1 MKRLLKI
8 VSFGCIGVLVTVLIA
23 ATLIDNVYGPSFAV
37 GQIYHS
43 SWFIALWALLAVT
56 AMGYIMY
63 TARRPSLVLLHTSLV
78 VLLLGAFIS
87 FLTSKHGTIELA
99 QDGAPAS
106 MYETVDGSLEKLPF
120 RLQLTSIDT
129 VASMNRRQSAAYI
142 AHMVADDK
150 EQVTEYTLSLNS
162 PARIKDYQFCI
173 KVMDDGALSL
183 LVTYD
188 ICGRPISYVGYLMV
202 FISFLLLFFD
212 RKSGFNALLYKVK
225 GANGNVKAAG
235 KRGQRKSLLL
245 LCRAEAG
252 SSTRSAIN
260 AAGKRGQRKS
270 LLLLCRAEAGSSARS
285 AVKAESGK
293 LVSTSF
299 YLLVLSV
306 FLCILWYYRGVF
318 PAASGAEALLLLA
331 VALTLLVFAL
341 RRMGQSVLLRRVL
354 LVVAGIVALIAI
366 VGFEW
371 DSEVQPILR
380 TPLLG
385 VHVTTI
391 IIAYALLA
399 GAAVNALIALFT
411 KDEKRRT
418 QQVLLGRLLLYP
430 ATMLLASGIFIGAVW
445 ANLSWGRYWGW
456 DPKEVWALVTL
467 LVCSIGFHSHS
478 LRFISKPKAFHIFC
492 IVAFLAVLFTYF
504 GVNYLLGGLHS
515 YA

>member
-8 VSFGCIGVLVTVLIA
+8 VSFGCIGVLVTILIA
-23 ATLIDNVYGPSFAV
+23 ATLIENVYGLSFAV

-63 TARRPSLVLLHTSLV
+63 TAKRPSLVLLHASLLV
-78 VLLLGAFIS
+78 VLLGAFVS
-87 FLTSKHGTIELA
+87 FLTSKRGDIAIAEN
-99 QDGAPAS
+99 GAPAS
-106 MYETVDGSLEKLPF
+106 MFEMSDGTLQKLPF
-120 RLQLTSIDT
+120 RMQLADVDT
-129 VASMNRRQSAAYI
+129 VYSDNGVVIGYSASII
-142 AHMVADDK
+142 ADNVLHTV
-150 EQVTEYTLSLNS
+150 SLNV
-162 PARIKDYQFCI
+162 PAKIKGYQFCI
-173 KVMDDGALSL
+173 KSVDNGNLSL
-183 LVTYD
+183 LVSHD
-188 ICGRPISYVGYLMV
+188 PIGRPISYLGYAMV

-212 RKSGFNALLYKVK
+212 RKSGFNALLQQVK
-225 GANGNVKAAG
+225 GESGNVKAAG
-235 KRGQRKSLLL
+235 KREQRKSLLL

-252 SSTRSAIN
+252 SST
-260 AAGKRGQRKS
+260 
-270 LLLLCRAEAGSSARS
+270 RS

-306 FLCILWYYRGVF
+306 FLCILWYCRGVF

-341 RRMGQSVLLRRVL
+341 RRMGQSVLLRKVL

-399 GAAVNALIALFT
+399 GAAVNALIALCT

-418 QQVLLGRLLLYP
+418 QQALLGRLLLYP

-504 GVNYLLGGLHS
+504 GVSYLLGGLHS

>member
-23 ATLIDNVYGPSFAV
+23 TTLIENVYGPSFAV

-43 SWFIALWALLAVT
+43 PWFIALWALLAVT

-63 TARRPSLVLLHTSLV
+63 TAKRPSLVLLHASLV
-78 VLLLGAFIS
+78 VVLLGAFVS
-87 FLTSKHGTIELA
+87 FLTSKRGDIAIAEN
-99 QDGAPAS
+99 GAPAS
-106 MYETVDGSLEKLPF
+106 MFEMSDGTLQKLPF
-120 RLQLTSIDT
+120 RMQLADVDT
-129 VASMNRRQSAAYI
+129 VYSNNGAVTGYSASII
-142 AHMVADDK
+142 ADSILHTV
-150 EQVTEYTLSLNS
+150 SLNV
-162 PARIKDYQFCI
+162 PAKIKGYQFCI
-173 KVMDDGALSL
+173 KSVDNGNLSL
-183 LVTYD
+183 LVSHD
-188 ICGRPISYVGYLMV
+188 PIGRPISYLGYAMV

-212 RKSGFNALLYKVK
+212 RKSGFNALLQQVK
-225 GANGNVKAAG
+225 GESGN
-235 KRGQRKSLLL
+235 
-245 LCRAEAG
+245 
-252 SSTRSAIN
+252 
-260 AAGKRGQRKS
+260 
-270 LLLLCRAEAGSSARS
+270 
-285 AVKAESGK
+285 VKAESGK

-399 GAAVNALIALFT
+399 GAAVNALIALCT

-418 QQVLLGRLLLYP
+418 QQALLGRLLLYP

-504 GVNYLLGGLHS
+504 GVSYLLGGLHS

>member
-23 ATLIDNVYGPSFAV
+23 TTLIENVYGPSFAV

-43 SWFIALWALLAVT
+43 PWFIALWALLAVT

-63 TARRPSLVLLHTSLV
+63 TAKRPSLVLLHASLV
-78 VLLLGAFIS
+78 VVLLGAFVS
-87 FLTSKHGTIELA
+87 FLTSKRGDIAIAEN
-99 QDGAPAS
+99 GAPAS
-106 MYETVDGSLEKLPF
+106 MFEMSDGTLQKLPF
-120 RLQLTSIDT
+120 RMQLADVDT
-129 VASMNRRQSAAYI
+129 VYSNNGAVTAYSASII
-142 AHMVADDK
+142 ADSILHTV
-150 EQVTEYTLSLNS
+150 SLNV
-162 PARIKDYQFCI
+162 PAKIKGYQFCI
-173 KVMDDGALSL
+173 KSVDNGNLSL
-183 LVTYD
+183 LVSHD
-188 ICGRPISYVGYLMV
+188 PIGRPISYLGYAMV

-212 RKSGFNALLYKVK
+212 RKSGFNALLQQVK
-225 GANGNVKAAG
+225 GESGN
-235 KRGQRKSLLL
+235 
-245 LCRAEAG
+245 
-252 SSTRSAIN
+252 
-260 AAGKRGQRKS
+260 
-270 LLLLCRAEAGSSARS
+270 
-285 AVKAESGK
+285 VKAESGK

-399 GAAVNALIALFT
+399 GAAVNALIALCT

-418 QQVLLGRLLLYP
+418 QQALLGRLLLYP

-504 GVNYLLGGLHS
+504 GVSYLLGGLHS

>member
-23 ATLIDNVYGPSFAV
+23 TTLIENVYGPSFAV

-43 SWFIALWALLAVT
+43 PWFIALWALLAVT

-63 TARRPSLVLLHTSLV
+63 TAKRPSLVLLHASLLV
-78 VLLLGAFIS
+78 VLLGAFVS
-87 FLTSKHGTIELA
+87 FLTSKRGDIAIAE
-99 QDGAPAS
+99 DGAPAS
-106 MYETVDGSLEKLPF
+106 MFEMSDGTLQKLPY
-120 RLQLTSIDT
+120 RMQLADVDT
-129 VASMNRRQSAAYI
+129 VYSDNGAVTGYSASII
-142 AHMVADDK
+142 ADTVLHTV
-150 EQVTEYTLSLNS
+150 SLNV
-162 PARIKDYQFCI
+162 PAKIKGYQFCI
-173 KVMDDGALSL
+173 KSVDNGNLSL
-183 LVTYD
+183 LVSHD
-188 ICGRPISYVGYLMV
+188 PIGRPISYLGYAMV

-212 RKSGFNALLYKVK
+212 RKSGFNALLQQVK
-225 GANGNVKAAG
+225 GANGNVKA
-235 KRGQRKSLLL
+235 
-245 LCRAEAG
+245 
-252 SSTRSAIN
+252 
-260 AAGKRGQRKS
+260 
-270 LLLLCRAEAGSSARS
+270 

-306 FLCILWYYRGVF
+306 FLCILWYCRGVF

-341 RRMGQSVLLRRVL
+341 RRMGQFVLLRRVL

-399 GAAVNALIALFT
+399 GAAVNALIALCT

-418 QQVLLGRLLLYP
+418 QQALLGRLLLYP

-504 GVNYLLGGLHS
+504 GVSYLLGGLHS

>member
-23 ATLIDNVYGPSFAV
+23 TTLIENVYGPSFAV

-43 SWFIALWALLAVT
+43 PWFIALWALLAVT

-63 TARRPSLVLLHTSLV
+63 TAKRPSLVLLHASLV
-78 VLLLGAFIS
+78 VVLLGAFVS
-87 FLTSKHGTIELA
+87 FLTSKRGDIAIAEN
-99 QDGAPAS
+99 GAPAS
-106 MYETVDGSLEKLPF
+106 MFEMSDGTLQKLPF
-120 RLQLTSIDT
+120 RMQLADVDT
-129 VASMNRRQSAAYI
+129 VYSNNGAVTAYSASII
-142 AHMVADDK
+142 ADSILHTV
-150 EQVTEYTLSLNS
+150 SLNV
-162 PARIKDYQFCI
+162 PAKIKGYQFCI
-173 KVMDDGALSL
+173 KSVDNGNLSL
-183 LVTYD
+183 LVSHD
-188 ICGRPISYVGYLMV
+188 PIGRPISYLGYAMV

-212 RKSGFNALLYKVK
+212 RKSGFNALLQQVK

-235 KRGQRKSLLL
+235 KRERRKSLLL

-306 FLCILWYYRGVF
+306 FLCILWYCRGVF

-341 RRMGQSVLLRRVL
+341 RRMGQSVLLRRAL

-418 QQVLLGRLLLYP
+418 QQALLGRLLLYP

-504 GVNYLLGGLHS
+504 GVSYLLGGLHS

>member
-225 GANGNVKAAG
+225 GANGNVK
-235 KRGQRKSLLL
+235 
-245 LCRAEAG
+245 
-252 SSTRSAIN
+252 

>member
-63 TARRPSLVLLHTSLV
+63 TARRPSLVLLHASLV
-78 VLLLGAFIS
+78 VVLLGALVS
-87 FLTSKHGTIELA
+87 FLTSKRGDIAIAEN
-99 QDGAPAS
+99 GAPAS
-106 MYETVDGSLEKLPF
+106 MFEMSDGTLQKLPF
-120 RLQLTSIDT
+120 RMQLADVDT
-129 VASMNRRQSAAYI
+129 VYSDNGVVIGYSASII
-142 AHMVADDK
+142 ADSILH
-150 EQVTEYTLSLNS
+150 TISLNV
-162 PARIKDYQFCI
+162 PAKINGYQFCI
-173 KVMDDGALSL
+173 KSVDNGNLSL
-183 LVTYD
+183 LVSHD
-188 ICGRPISYVGYLMV
+188 PIGRPISYLGYAMV
-202 FISFLLLFFD
+202 FLSFLMLFFD
-212 RKSGFNALLYKVK
+212 RKSGFNALLQQVK
-225 GANGNVKAAG
+225 GENGNVKAAG
-235 KRGQRKSLLL
+235 KREQRKSLLL
-245 LCRAEAG
+245 LCRAGAG
-252 SSTRSAIN
+252 SSTRSVVKAEN
-260 AAGKRGQRKS
+260 GK
-270 LLLLCRAEAGSSARS
+270 
-285 AVKAESGK
+285 VKAESGK

-399 GAAVNALIALFT
+399 GAAVNALIALCT

-418 QQVLLGRLLLYP
+418 QQALLGRLLLYP

-504 GVNYLLGGLHS
+504 GVSYLLGGLHS

>member
-23 ATLIDNVYGPSFAV
+23 ATLIENVYGPSFAV

-63 TARRPSLVLLHTSLV
+63 TARRPSLVLLHASLLV
-78 VLLLGAFIS
+78 VLLGAFVS
-87 FLTSKHGTIELA
+87 FLTSKHGDIAIAE
-99 QDGAPAS
+99 DGAPAS
-106 MYETVDGSLEKLPF
+106 MFEMSDGALQKLPF
-120 RLQLTSIDT
+120 RMQLADVDT
-129 VASMNRRQSAAYI
+129 VYSDNGVVIGYSASII
-142 AHMVADDK
+142 ADSILHTV
-150 EQVTEYTLSLNS
+150 SLNV
-162 PARIKDYQFCI
+162 PAKINGYQFCI
-173 KVMDDGALSL
+173 KSVDNGNLSL
-183 LVTYD
+183 LVSHD
-188 ICGRPISYVGYLMV
+188 PIGRPISYLGYAMV

-225 GANGNVKAAG
+225 AAG
-235 KRGQRKSLLL
+235 KR
-245 LCRAEAG
+245 E
-252 SSTRSAIN
+252 
-260 AAGKRGQRKS
+260 QRKS

-306 FLCILWYYRGVF
+306 FLCLLWYYRGVF

-399 GAAVNALIALFT
+399 GAAVNALIALCT

-418 QQVLLGRLLLYP
+418 QQALLGRLLLYP
-430 ATMLLASGIFIGAVW
+430 ATMLLACGIFIGAVW

-504 GVNYLLGGLHS
+504 GVSYLLGGLHS

>member
-63 TARRPSLVLLHTSLV
+63 TARRPSLVLLHASLV
-78 VLLLGAFIS
+78 VVLLGALVS
-87 FLTSKHGTIELA
+87 FLTSKRGDIAIAEN
-99 QDGAPAS
+99 GAPAS
-106 MYETVDGSLEKLPF
+106 MFEMSDGTLQKLPF
-120 RLQLTSIDT
+120 RMQLADVDT
-129 VASMNRRQSAAYI
+129 VYSDNGVVIGYSASII
-142 AHMVADDK
+142 ADSILHTV
-150 EQVTEYTLSLNS
+150 SLNV
-162 PARIKDYQFCI
+162 PAKIKGYQFCI
-173 KVMDDGALSL
+173 KSVDNGNLSL
-183 LVTYD
+183 LVSHD
-188 ICGRPISYVGYLMV
+188 PIGRPISYLGYAMV

-225 GANGNVKAAG
+225 AAG

-245 LCRAEAG
+245 LCRAG
-252 SSTRSAIN
+252 
-260 AAGKRGQRKS
+260 
-270 LLLLCRAEAGSSARS
+270 AGSSARS

-306 FLCILWYYRGVF
+306 FLCLLWYYRGVF
-318 PAASGAEALLLLA
+318 PASSGAEALLLLA

-399 GAAVNALIALFT
+399 GAAVNALIALCT

-418 QQVLLGRLLLYP
+418 QQALLGRLLLYP

-504 GVNYLLGGLHS
+504 GVSYLLGGLHS

>member
-1 MKRLLKI
+1 MRRGTKTKRKCER
-8 VSFGCIGVLVTVLIA
+8 G
-23 ATLIDNVYGPSFAV
+23 
-37 GQIYHS
+37 
-43 SWFIALWALLAVT
+43 
-56 AMGYIMY
+56 
-63 TARRPSLVLLHTSLV
+63 
-78 VLLLGAFIS
+78 
-87 FLTSKHGTIELA
+87 
-99 QDGAPAS
+99 
-106 MYETVDGSLEKLPF
+106 
-120 RLQLTSIDT
+120 
-129 VASMNRRQSAAYI
+129 
-142 AHMVADDK
+142 
-150 EQVTEYTLSLNS
+150 
-162 PARIKDYQFCI
+162 
-173 KVMDDGALSL
+173 
-183 LVTYD
+183 
-188 ICGRPISYVGYLMV
+188 
-202 FISFLLLFFD
+202 
-212 RKSGFNALLYKVK
+212 KVK
-225 GANGNVKAAG
+225 TENGK
-235 KRGQRKSLLL
+235 
-245 LCRAEAG
+245 
-252 SSTRSAIN
+252 
-260 AAGKRGQRKS
+260 
-270 LLLLCRAEAGSSARS
+270 
-285 AVKAESGK
+285 VKAESGK

-306 FLCILWYYRGVF
+306 FLCILWYCRGVF

-399 GAAVNALIALFT
+399 GAAVNALIALCT

-418 QQVLLGRLLLYP
+418 QQALLGRLLLYP

-504 GVNYLLGGLHS
+504 GVSYLLGGLHS

>member
-1 MKRLLKI
+1 MKQLLKI

-23 ATLIDNVYGPSFAV
+23 ATLIDNVYGLSFAV

-43 SWFIALWALLAVT
+43 PWFIALWALLAVT

-63 TARRPSLVLLHTSLV
+63 TARRPSLVLLHASLV
-78 VLLLGAFIS
+78 VVLLGAFVS
-87 FLTSKHGTIELA
+87 FLTSKRGDISIAE
-99 QDGAPAS
+99 DGAPAS
-106 MYETVDGSLEKLPF
+106 MFEMSDGALQKLPF
-120 RLQLTSIDT
+120 RMQLADVDT
-129 VASMNRRQSAAYI
+129 VYSDNGVVIGYSASII
-142 AHMVADDK
+142 ADTVLHTV
-150 EQVTEYTLSLNS
+150 SLNV
-162 PARIKDYQFCI
+162 PAKIKGYQFCI
-173 KVMDDGALSL
+173 KSVDNGNLSL
-183 LVTYD
+183 LVSHD
-188 ICGRPISYVGYLMV
+188 PIGRPISYLGYAMV

-212 RKSGFNALLYKVK
+212 RKSGFNALLQQVK
-225 GANGNVKAAG
+225 GANGNVKA
-235 KRGQRKSLLL
+235 
-245 LCRAEAG
+245 
-252 SSTRSAIN
+252 
-260 AAGKRGQRKS
+260 
-270 LLLLCRAEAGSSARS
+270 

-366 VGFEW
+366 AGFEW

-418 QQVLLGRLLLYP
+418 QQALLGRLLLYP

-504 GVNYLLGGLHS
+504 GVSYLLGGLHS

>member
-23 ATLIDNVYGPSFAV
+23 ATLIENVYGPSFAV

-63 TARRPSLVLLHTSLV
+63 TARRPSLVLLHASLLV
-78 VLLLGAFIS
+78 VLLGAFVS
-87 FLTSKHGTIELA
+87 FLTSKHGDIAIAE
-99 QDGAPAS
+99 DGAPAS
-106 MYETVDGSLEKLPF
+106 MFEMSDGALQKLPF
-120 RLQLTSIDT
+120 RMQLADVDT
-129 VASMNRRQSAAYI
+129 VYSDNGVVIGYSASII
-142 AHMVADDK
+142 ADSILHTV
-150 EQVTEYTLSLNS
+150 SLNV
-162 PARIKDYQFCI
+162 PAKINGYQFCI
-173 KVMDDGALSL
+173 KSVDNGNLSL
-183 LVTYD
+183 LVSHD
-188 ICGRPISYVGYLMV
+188 PIGRPISYLGYAMV

-212 RKSGFNALLYKVK
+212 RKSGFNALLQQVK
-225 GANGNVKAAG
+225 GESGNVKAAG

-270 LLLLCRAEAGSSARS
+270 LLLLCRAEAGSSTRS

-306 FLCILWYYRGVF
+306 FLCLLWYYRGVF

-399 GAAVNALIALFT
+399 GAAVNALIALCT

-418 QQVLLGRLLLYP
+418 QQALLGRLLLYP
-430 ATMLLASGIFIGAVW
+430 ATMLLACGIFIGAVW

-504 GVNYLLGGLHS
+504 GVSYLLGGLHS

>member
-23 ATLIDNVYGPSFAV
+23 ATLIENVYGPSFAV

-63 TARRPSLVLLHTSLV
+63 TAKRPSLVLLHASLLV
-78 VLLLGAFIS
+78 VLLGAFVS
-87 FLTSKHGTIELA
+87 FLTSKRGDIAIAEN
-99 QDGAPAS
+99 GAPAS
-106 MYETVDGSLEKLPF
+106 MFEMSDGTLQKLPY
-120 RLQLTSIDT
+120 RMQLADVDT
-129 VASMNRRQSAAYI
+129 VYSDNGAVTGYSASII
-142 AHMVADDK
+142 ADSILH
-150 EQVTEYTLSLNS
+150 TISLNV
-162 PARIKDYQFCI
+162 PAKIKGYQFCI
-173 KVMDDGALSL
+173 KSVDNGNLSL
-183 LVTYD
+183 LVSHD
-188 ICGRPISYVGYLMV
+188 PIGRPISYLGYAMV

-225 GANGNVKAAG
+225 GESGNVKAAG
-235 KRGQRKSLLL
+235 KREQRKSSLL
-245 LCRAEAG
+245 LCRAGAG
-252 SSTRSAIN
+252 SSARSAVKTEN
-260 AAGKRGQRKS
+260 GKRKARFALAFCS
-270 LLLLCRAEAGSSARS
+270 ECSRGSSARS

-366 VGFEW
+366 VGLEW

-380 TPLLG
+380 TPLLSI
-385 VHVTTI
+385 HVTTI

-399 GAAVNALIALFT
+399 CTAVNAVIALCQ
-411 KDEKRRT
+411 KDAKRKA
-418 QQVLLGRLLLYP
+418 QQAVLGRLLLYP
-430 ATMLLASGIFIGAVW
+430 ATMLLATGIFIGAVW

-456 DPKEVWALVTL
+456 DPKEVWALITL
-467 LVCSIGFHSHS
+467 LVCSMGFHSHS
-478 LRFISKPKAFHIFC
+478 LRFISKPVAFHIFC
-492 IVAFLAVLFTYF
+492 IVAFLAVLFTFF